1 MNQTVPQWDLS
12 VWNLQDHKRFND
24 VLTVI
29 LLTSWP
35 ASNISKTIC
44 STNIAI
50 IIHCGLSSHSD
61 RRKKV
66 KISVNNKYK
75 YKFSSHV
82 KTERVLTTK
91 ADKRGIKMSYR
102 WWPIFLSDGTY
113 WAGSWYICTIVLP
126 SFNLYWNILVVA
138 REERER
144 RFVTFDWEGCW
155 IFSYDQSCRALK
167 RLSAHVQQSLPPP
180 SSLSTSHLPPDIT
193 ASSPV
198 IAQLNLET
206 AMPWTTPDSVWTLG
220 SKTVTTVLRHAT
232 SLLLSLV
239 IWSPVNNNNGKYYS
253 ISQSNSK
260 PQRSCFL
267 SLHRGP
273 FLPASDEV
281 PAVVVILSLCGV
293 ARCVCWG
300 RRGRGW
306 SGG

>member
-66 KISVNNKYK
+66 KISVNNK

-180 SSLSTSHLPPDIT
+180 SSLLPLHLPP
-193 ASSPV
+193 
-198 IAQLNLET
+198 
-206 AMPWTTPDSVWTLG
+206 TP
-220 SKTVTTVLRHAT
+220 RH
-232 SLLLSLV
+232 
-239 IWSPVNNNNGKYYS
+239 Y
-253 ISQSNSK
+253 
-260 PQRSCFL
+260 CFL
-267 SLHRGP
+267 SCNC
-273 FLPASDEV
+273 PAQPGDCNALDDTGLRMNIRKQNCNNCVTSCNISAAISSHLV
-281 PAVVVILSLCGV
+281 PS
-293 ARCVCWG
+293 
-300 RRGRGW
+300 
-306 SGG
+306 